1 MRKQMKQF
9 VLIVTAIFMA
19 HILVTSLFASDVSEW
34 EDLNGRMVG
43 FYKEQKFMKA
53 SGTGR
58 QAVEVAR
65 KLPAE
70 NRDKLASSLGNL
82 SMIYTHLGKFPE
94 AEELAKEEL
103 TVRQELYGKDS
114 REVITAWNHLS
125 IIYTM
130 AAQMAP
136 SPDAEHCLIEI
147 IAIEEKTNG
156 NESLAVIPSLEKL
169 EKYYKITGEKAKE
182 QKVTARINELRPPTE
197 AVPAVE

>member
-1 MRKQMKQF
+1 MKKI

-19 HILVTSLFASDVSEW
+19 HIVVTSLFAADISEW
-34 EDLNGRMVG
+34 EELNGRMVG

-65 KLPAE
+65 KLPAAD
-70 NRDKLASSLGNL
+70 RDKLASSLGNL
-82 SMIYTHLGKFPE
+82 AMIYTHLGKFPE

-103 TVRQELYGKDS
+103 QIRQELYGKVD

-130 AAQMAP
+130 AAKMAP
-136 SPDAEHCLIEI
+136 SPDAEHCLLEI
-147 IAIEEKTNG
+147 VAIEEKANG

-169 EKYYKITGEKAKE
+169 EKYYKITGEKEKE
-182 QKVTARINELRPPTE
+182 KKVTDRIKQLRPPME
-197 AVPAVE
+197 AVPVKE